1 MKNDVKKGVI
11 EGRSVRFN
19 GGAAA
24 AGSAI
29 PYWMRYH
36 Y

>member
-1 MKNDVKKGVI
+1 MKKDVKKGVI

-24 AGSAI
+24 AGPATS
-29 PYWMRYH
+29 YWLRWR
-36 Y
+36 